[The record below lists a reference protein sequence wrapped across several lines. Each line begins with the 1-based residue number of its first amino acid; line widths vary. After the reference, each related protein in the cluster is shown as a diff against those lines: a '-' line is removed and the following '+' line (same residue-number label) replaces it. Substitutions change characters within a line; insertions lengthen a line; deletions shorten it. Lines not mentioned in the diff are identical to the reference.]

1 MSEYCVCCGS
11 EIPEGTQVC
20 RACWEKAYKVAP
32 PPHENLKA
40 EVHREYHFTIYGV
53 AATKK
58 NSQVIA
64 FNQTTHKPFI
74 SQNPRYK
81 AWCKEVIK
89 QLNAWT
95 DRPQL
100 PFDVP
105 VRLTYIFYKDTK
117 RLCDDLNLSAA
128 MDDILVQAG
137 VLADDNRDC
146 VESHDGTRVLYDKSN
161 PRVEVTITEM
171 KGWEQWRKK

>member
-1 MSEYCVCCGS
+1 MSEDRCLICN
-11 EIPEGTQVC
+11 EIVPEGRMVC
-20 RACWEKAYKVAP
+20 ALCERRIMGERMTVTEEPKIHKFVI
-32 PPHENLKA
+32 
-40 EVHREYHFTIYGV
+40 FGV

-74 SQNPRYK
+74 SQSPRYK

-100 PFDVP
+100 PFEVP
-105 VRLTYIFYKDTK
+105 VRLTYIFYKDTR

-146 VESHDGTRVLYDKSN
+146 VESHDGTRVLYDREN

-171 KGWEQWRKK
+171 PGWKRWKNG